1 MQLFEYSIFWVPTE
15 QQKKDGRKA
24 EILVPTA
31 TILTASKEAA
41 QTIASRA
48 IPDAY
53 IDQLDQVT
61 ICVRPF

>member
-15 QQKKDGRKA
+15 QQKKDGKKA
-24 EILVPTA
+24 EILVPTT
-31 TILTASKEAA
+31 TILSANRDAA

-48 IPDAY
+48 IPEAY

-61 ICVRPF
+61 IVVRPF

>member
-15 QQKKDGRKA
+15 QQKKDGNRA
-24 EILVPTA
+24 AILVPTT
-31 TILTASKEAA
+31 TILTANKEAA
-41 QTIASRA
+41 QTIASRS

-61 ICVRPF
+61 VCVRPF

>member
-15 QQKKDGRKA
+15 QQKKDGKKA
-24 EILVPTA
+24 DILVHT
-31 TILTASKEAA
+31 TCVLTASKEAA

-48 IPDAY
+48 IPDEY
-53 IDQLDQVT
+53 VDQLDQVT